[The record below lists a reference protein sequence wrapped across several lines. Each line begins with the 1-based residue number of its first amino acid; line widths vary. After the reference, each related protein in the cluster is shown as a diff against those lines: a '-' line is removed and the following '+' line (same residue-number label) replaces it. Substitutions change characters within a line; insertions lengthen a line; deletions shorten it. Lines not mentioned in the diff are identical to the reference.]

1 MDTPQEFPIRQG
13 AQPPI
18 RLSIPNRLLSPV
30 KMTPFTHED
39 IDVFWKRKLA
49 ELDALCPYSPSD

>member
-1 MDTPQEFPIRQG
+1 MDTPQAFPIHKG
-13 AQPPI
+13 API
-18 RLSIPNRLLSPV
+18 HLSIPNRLLSPV